1 MMKSVALAILAST
14 WFLVACGTTHHQTTT
29 KETKI
34 VILAP
39 DKADAELMKYALD
52 GWTCVGVITGT
63 PISPMD
69 KQRGYML
76 ERSK

>member
-1 MMKSVALAILAST
+1 MKKSVALAFLAST
-14 WFLVACGTTHHQTTT
+14 LFLVACSTTHHQTTT

-39 DKADAELMKYALD
+39 DQADAELKKYAQD

-63 PISPMD
+63 PVSPMD

-76 ERSK
+76 ER